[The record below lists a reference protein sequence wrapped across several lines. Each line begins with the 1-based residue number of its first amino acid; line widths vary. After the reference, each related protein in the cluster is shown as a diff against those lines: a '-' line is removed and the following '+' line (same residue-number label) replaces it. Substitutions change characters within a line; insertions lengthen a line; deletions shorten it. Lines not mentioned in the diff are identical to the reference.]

1 MNINDLL
8 GGPEVLMQTPPSSPP
23 KWISDKNKKYKDIIN
38 KAYKDALYE
47 FYKHAFKSQIV
58 RNFLEE
64 GTIPY
69 QPDDPVQVELLHNAA
84 DAACTKSPYIFL
96 TVNPRPEV
104 SLEGFRKKI
113 EKFVNR
119 KCIDAYQYVYEV
131 RKKEG
136 EEYKGLHCHI
146 LLRYIC
152 KPYDFKRGAKNTFK
166 TICDVNNPQILNFRY
181 IDSND
186 LIQKIN
192 YMKGEKQDKKL
203 PAVKLTQEYRKKFKL
218 EDMYISKRPLES
230 ETPLLGCANSELSV
244 D

>member
-1 MNINDLL
+1 MNLDDLL
-8 GGPEVLMQTPPSSPP
+8 GGPENLIQLPPVSPPS
-23 KWISDKNKKYKDIIN
+23 WITDKNKKYKDIID

-69 QPDDPVQVELLHNAA
+69 QPDDPVQLELLQSAA
-84 DAACTKSPYIFL
+84 DATCTKSPYIFL
-96 TVNPRPEV
+96 TVNPRPDV

-113 EKFVNR
+113 EKFVSR
-119 KCIDAYQYVYEV
+119 KCIDSYQYVYEV

-136 EEYKGLHCHI
+136 EDYKGLHCHI
-146 LLRYIC
+146 LLRYLC

-166 TICDVNNPQILNFRY
+166 TICDSNNPQILNFRFV
-181 IDSND
+181 DKDD
-186 LIQKIN
+186 LNSKIS
-192 YMKGEKQDKKL
+192 YMNGEKQDKKL
-203 PAVKLTQEYRKKFKL
+203 PGVILTQEYRKINKL

-230 ETPLLGCANSELSV
+230 QTPLLGCAKV